1 MTEQNKLIN
10 NLYEK
15 INELVATINQKD
27 RFIAEL
33 QRTIDK
39 QAQRLDKADG
49 WYKYFQDRPDMVFK
63 GAGILVIMGKND
75 LKEQ

>member
-1 MTEQNKLIN
+1 MTPTDQLIDKLN
-10 NLYEK
+10 EK
-15 INELVATINQKD
+15 LLEKN

-39 QAQRLDKADG
+39 QGKKLDKVDG

-63 GAGILVIMGKND
+63 GAGILVIMDKND